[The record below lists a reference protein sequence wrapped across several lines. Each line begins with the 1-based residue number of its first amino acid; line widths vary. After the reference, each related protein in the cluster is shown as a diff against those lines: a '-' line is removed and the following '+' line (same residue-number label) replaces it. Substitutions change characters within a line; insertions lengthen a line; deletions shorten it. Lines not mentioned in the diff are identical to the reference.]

1 MTMSHFFTCYFPDNR
16 LNNLC
21 ILPSANENSNVQLK
35 CTERFDLCL
44 FLISIFC
51 ISCPLGLVN
60 SASAMGLVSL
70 K

>member
-1 MTMSHFFTCYFPDNR
+1 MSFFLHDCYFSDNR

-21 ILPSANENSNVQLK
+21 IVPSANENSNVLSK
-35 CTERFDLCL
+35 CSERFDLVY
-44 FLISIFC
+44 FFIFC
-51 ISCPLGLVN
+51 ISSPLGLGD